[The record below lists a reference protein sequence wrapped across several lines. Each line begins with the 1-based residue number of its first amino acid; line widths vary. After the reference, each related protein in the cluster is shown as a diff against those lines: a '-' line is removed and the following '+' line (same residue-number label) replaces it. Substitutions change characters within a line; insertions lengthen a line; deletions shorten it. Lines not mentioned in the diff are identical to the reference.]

1 MRSKQMFSLD
11 FVYFFAVTVSYI
23 CVETMTQVNIKFIII
38 NYGLAIDLKLIW
50 LVNEHK
56 CFVFYAVFPP
66 NHQFV
71 CRTCVGRTAEI

>member
-1 MRSKQMFSLD
+1 
-11 FVYFFAVTVSYI
+11 
-23 CVETMTQVNIKFIII
+23 MTQVNIKYIII

-71 CRTCVGRTAEI
+71 VALAQAVQRKFEFTAP